1 MKYFKMFRYFS
12 SMKIFL
18 NILILFLIL
27 LLPLYYE
34 ALFQIPH
41 ICIIDY
47 FFHIPCPGCGV
58 LRSFIALS
66 SFDIGQAIALNPLS
80 MVIIIYFISEI
91 ILEILFKN
99 NFINLIM
106 RQKGIRNLNL
116 IFSYLCLIN
125 WILMIK

>member
-1 MKYFKMFRYFS
+1 MKYVKMFRYFS

-116 IFSYLCLIN
+116 VFSYLCLIN

>member
-1 MKYFKMFRYFS
+1 MFRYFS

-66 SFDIGQAIALNPLS
+66 SFDIGQAIALNPIS

-116 IFSYLCLIN
+116 IFSYLCLLN

>member
-1 MKYFKMFRYFS
+1 MNYAKIFRDFFLN
-12 SMKIFL
+12 KIFL
-18 NILILFLIL
+18 NISILFLIL

-34 ALFQIPH
+34 TLFQIPH

>member
-1 MKYFKMFRYFS
+1 
-12 SMKIFL
+12 MKIFL

-34 ALFQIPH
+34 TLFQIPH

-47 FFHIPCPGCGV
+47 FFHLPCPGCGV

-80 MVIIIYFISEI
+80 IVIIIYFISEI
-91 ILEILFKN
+91 ILEILYKN
-99 NFINLIM
+99 NVINLVM
-106 RQKGIRNLNL
+106 RQEGIRNLNL
-116 IFSYLCLIN
+116 VFTYLCLIN
-125 WILMIK
+125 WMIMIKLI

>member
-1 MKYFKMFRYFS
+1 
-12 SMKIFL
+12 MKIFL

-47 FFHIPCPGCGV
+47 FFHLPCPGCGV

-80 MVIIIYFISEI
+80 IVIIIYFISEI
-91 ILEILFKN
+91 ILEILYKN
-99 NFINLIM
+99 NLINLIM
-106 RQKGIRNLNL
+106 RQEGIRKLNL
-116 IFSYLCLIN
+116 VFTYLCLIN
-125 WILMIK
+125 WMIMIKLI